1 MIQTAT
7 GSPDGLS
14 VRTFDKGKQY
24 ELPEALAA
32 VFVNEMQV
40 AKYAVINDAPN
51 KPRKKAKSEKGDL
64 NGATESL

>member
-32 VFVNEMQV
+32 VFVDQMQV
-40 AKYAVINDAPN
+40 AKYAVVDEAP
-51 KPRKKAKSEKGDL
+51 KPRKKREPAKE
-64 NGATESL
+64 N